1 MARESGMVADTSKI
15 EDRFRPSGWLLE
27 AQTALSAAIERFA
40 VARTDY
46 TATVLDLV
54 ARLRFAEGHT
64 LRGVELGRQLSK
76 TAGYVS
82 RVIDQAEDAG
92 LVVRKPDPDDRR
104 AQLITLT
111 KKGNRAFDEVAPYTN
126 AVLERT
132 IYASLEEEEV
142 ETLVRLLRKVVDS
155 THQLLET
162 GLDNHSGN

>member
-1 MARESGMVADTSKI
+1 MDTDGSSI
-15 EDRFRPSGWLLE
+15 EDQFRPSGQLLA

-40 VARTDY
+40 VSRTDY

-92 LVVRKPDPDDRR
+92 LVERRPDPDDRR
-104 AQLITLT
+104 AQLVMLT
-111 KKGNRAFDEVAPYTN
+111 EQGHQVFDEFAPYTSS
-126 AVLERT
+126 VLEHT
-132 IYASLEEEEV
+132 IYAALDEHEV
-142 ETLVRLLRKVVDS
+142 RTLVRLLRKVADS
-155 THQLLET
+155 AHHLLET
-162 GLDNHSGN
+162 GLNDDAED